1 MRDLDLIRQLVREHQ
16 AGSRPPSLTAA
27 DDVGPDSLVG
37 DPWRDEA
44 AYEAE
49 LVALEEVGRW
59 IAARRDA
66 LGRLRPT
73 LEECHRLLASKRGSR
88 LAEDIAEEIDLS
100 ALYEE
105 ALEQPISLEDTRQ
118 ELQRHTVAVSTPST
132 SR

>member
-1 MRDLDLIRQLVREHQ
+1 
-16 AGSRPPSLTAA
+16 
-27 DDVGPDSLVG
+27 
-37 DPWRDEA
+37 
-44 AYEAE
+44 
-49 LVALEEVGRW
+49 
-59 IAARRDA
+59 
-66 LGRLRPT
+66 
-73 LEECHRLLASKRGSR
+73 